1 LLPKGKTKPEK
12 GAGIVFV
19 NHFNLLFNH
28 NLTIKKVHLAYQKMS
43 LAIYYISLALIIV
56 GLLFSRGM
64 LSTGFISFIANWL
77 IEGDFRR
84 KWCL

>member
-1 LLPKGKTKPEK
+1 
-12 GAGIVFV
+12 
-19 NHFNLLFNH
+19 
-28 NLTIKKVHLAYQKMS
+28 MS

-84 KWCL
+84 KWVLIKKNKAAWIVSLIFVIHILGLVSYSK